1 MKDALGHGSDPR
13 GGKRPLGDHPYH
25 RKSNEEL
32 RYIAKDASEAAKAT
46 RGMSS
51 YNPNS
56 GKREDTE
63 GKYLDQV
70 NDAAT
75 VLGWRNRTGAGPDAG
90 VKSDAAAAA
99 ALAGGGAK
107 SAPVATHDAHEYNRD
122 LTLRVRDGQVGSGFR
137 APGTS
142 KLWAQRSGRKI

>member
-1 MKDALGHGSDPR
+1 MKDALGHGSNSR

-75 VLGWRNRTGAGPDAG
+75 VLGYRNRTGAGPDAG
-90 VKSDAAAAA
+90 VKTDAAAAA

-107 SAPVATHDAHEYNRD
+107 SAPVPTHDAHEGNDSR
-122 LTLRVRDGQVGSGFR
+122 L
-137 APGTS
+137 
-142 KLWAQRSGRKI
+142 RKINTRRIGTF